1 MIDVFLP
8 DERLGLSV
16 KGVSRVD
23 VLRLRSPSG
32 SPKLLPSL
40 KARTDP
46 VPSPLVIEH
55 EQFVLPVVKL
65 KDKVVTNT
73 EQPQTV

>member
-1 MIDVFLP
+1 MIDVCLP

-16 KGVSRVD
+16 KGVCRVD

-46 VPSPLVIEH
+46 VPSPFIVEH
-55 EQFVLPVVKL
+55 EQFVLPLVKL
-65 KDKVVTNT
+65 QDRVVTKSG
-73 EQPQTV
+73 